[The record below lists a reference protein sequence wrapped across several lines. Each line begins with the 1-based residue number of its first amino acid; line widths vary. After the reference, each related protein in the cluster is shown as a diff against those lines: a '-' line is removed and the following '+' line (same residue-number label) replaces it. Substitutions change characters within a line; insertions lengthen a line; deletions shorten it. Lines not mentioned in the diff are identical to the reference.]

1 MLVTLDEAT
10 RLIEEGRILHIAGD
24 LSLLSRL
31 PKGKWIGGTTPYL
44 IAKEGGI
51 FTKDKLYVDE
61 FDFAE
66 DIRICTYGR
75 YNVFQILED
84 CFDNGF
90 TLMVLPYGSD
100 VAASYAREAPDVD
113 ELLMHPVAG
122 WVSGSDLNG
131 EMDPRAFDGTAA
143 TGFPDKA
150 VAMHVK
156 LPADKS
162 AFINIVNIFED
173 DKTDPVITF
182 NENDLSVKRCSVNG
196 QDVNFA
202 EYIKKHNID
211 PRLPLVADY
220 NGVYINTSIMA
231 VEADK
236 VSFYAPVFRNIEYRF
251 AVNVSDY
258 VEAFKK
264 KYASS
269 GAVKPVFSCNCI
281 LNYTY
286 GELEGKKTPPF
297 AGPVSFGEV
306 GYQLLNQTLVYLEI
320 SG

>member
-1 MLVTLDEAT
+1 MLVTLDEAI
-10 RLIEEGRILHIAGD
+10 RVIDEGKVLHIAGD

-44 IAKEGGI
+44 IAEEGGI
-51 FTKDKLYVDE
+51 FTKDKLYVNE

-122 WVSGSDLNG
+122 WVSGSDLTG

-143 TGFPDKA
+143 TGFSDKA

-156 LPADKS
+156 LPEDKS

-182 NENDLSVKRCSVNG
+182 NENDLSVKRCSING

-231 VEADK
+231 VEEDK
-236 VSFYAPVFRNIEYRF
+236 VDFYAPVFRNIEYRF

-297 AGPVSFGEV
+297 TGPVSFGEV